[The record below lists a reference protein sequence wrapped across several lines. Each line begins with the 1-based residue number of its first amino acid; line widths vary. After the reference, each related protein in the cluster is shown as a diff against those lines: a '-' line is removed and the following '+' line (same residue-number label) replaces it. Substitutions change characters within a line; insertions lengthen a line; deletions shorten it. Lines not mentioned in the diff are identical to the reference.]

1 MARDIVQLLHRVVS
15 AGSKGMALGCR
26 LALAQGGIGVIGGT
40 GMGVHLGHT
49 VAVQHWRGHKDVR
62 VRDGPRQRLLWEG
75 RPLWRQQR
83 VLGVQALC
91 GEQLFIRQDSVI
103 GHAKFIRQAPLWGQ
117 DPVLGHGPDGPA
129 WPFSRQRLLLRHL
142 DDVEGEG
149 ATGCEVWKVPPPH
162 VILISFL
169 VSCKTRERRK

>member
-1 MARDIVQLLHRVVS
+1 
-15 AGSKGMALGCR
+15 MALGCC

-40 GMGVHLGHT
+40 GMGVHLGHA

-62 VRDGPRQRLLWEG
+62 MRDGPRQRLLREG
-75 RPLWRQQR
+75 CPLWGQQR

-91 GEQLFIRQDSVI
+91 GEQLFIRQDAVI
-103 GHAKFIRQAPLWGQ
+103 GHAEFIWQSPTWRQ

-129 WPFSRQRLLLRHL
+129 WPFSRKWLLLRHL
-142 DDVEGEG
+142 DDIEGEG
-149 ATGCEVWKVPPPH
+149 TTGCKVWQVPPSH

-169 VSCKTRERRK
+169 VRCEETERMQ